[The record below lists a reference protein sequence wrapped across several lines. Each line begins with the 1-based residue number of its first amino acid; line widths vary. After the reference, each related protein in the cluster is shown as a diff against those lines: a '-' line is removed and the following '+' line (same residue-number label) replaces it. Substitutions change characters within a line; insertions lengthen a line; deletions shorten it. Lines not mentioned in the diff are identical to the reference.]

1 MATYELFERMVKA
14 KDLYDKLDKE
24 QWAAFKVKE
33 KVYDE
38 CQNVETK
45 FYNCL
50 TNTELNRIL
59 TPNMT
64 ATEKKFKCYN
74 EILESEKIY
83 MGKRKWSDDAF
94 DEYYKLKRRVYNI

>member
-1 MATYELFERMVKA
+1 MATYQLFERMVKA
-14 KDLYDKLDKE
+14 KDLYDKLEKDK
-24 QWAAFKVKE
+24 WASFNVKE

-45 FYNCL
+45 FYNCF

-59 TPNMT
+59 TSNMS

-74 EILESEKIY
+74 EIMESEKIY
-83 MGKRKWSDDAF
+83 IQKRKWSDDAF
-94 DEYYKLKRRVYNI
+94 NEYYKLKKKVYQL